1 MCFCPRMC
9 YPQMIWYL
17 AVWAKYVRLI
27 VTESVLNR
35 SPLGPREDQFAL
47 ERSIG
52 RARRLYGGRGLFWLL
67 LRQQRE
73 RTLAARRPVDLRTRS
88 HAHAKPC
95 VLNGTDRRSMLKQR
109 YEEVNMA
116 IQSVSR
122 YPSGPAEATEPKTS
136 RISFSVASILAD
148 TKNQVGETE
157 MIRHHRTI
165 PESPLRQ
172 SPEAQPEL
180 PGAKSPRPSSQTPPL
195 NLNVSANMTSS
206 DEEYED
212 SVNQEDS
219 IVDVEDLQ
227 NGQSDDE
234 ERNDK
239 RLGPIRPTPFS
250 ALAAAAAAYHGLGW
264 AGPSPVVPSFGPL
277 FQSHFPGHLTDHN
290 GEPPKLKCN
299 LRKHK
304 PNRKPRTPFTAQQL
318 RALES
323 KFVDKQYLS
332 IAERAEFSSSLG
344 LSETQVKIWFQNR
357 RAKAKRVQEAEIEKL
372 KMAQFSRHPH
382 HMYPHPLQQ
391 YFPHHLMGRPLPP
404 MMPHLA
410 MQPPQGS
417 PSPSTQTSSQ
427 Q

>member
-1 MCFCPRMC
+1 
-9 YPQMIWYL
+9 
-17 AVWAKYVRLI
+17 
-27 VTESVLNR
+27 
-35 SPLGPREDQFAL
+35 
-47 ERSIG
+47 
-52 RARRLYGGRGLFWLL
+52 
-67 LRQQRE
+67 
-73 RTLAARRPVDLRTRS
+73 
-88 HAHAKPC
+88 
-95 VLNGTDRRSMLKQR
+95 MLKKQI
-109 YEEVNMA
+109 YEEKEVNMA

-122 YPSGPAEATEPKTS
+122 YPSSPAEATEPPKAS

-148 TKNQVGETE
+148 TKTNQVDEAE

-180 PGAKSPRPSSQTPPL
+180 PGGKSSPRPSSNASPM
-195 NLNVSANMTSS
+195 NLNVSAHATSS

-227 NGQSDDE
+227 NGGHSDDDDRMSSNE
-234 ERNDK
+234 KE

-250 ALAAAAAAYHGLGW
+250 ALAAAAAAYHSLGSW
-264 AGPSPVVPSFGPL
+264 AGPPPVVPSFGPL

-391 YFPHHLMGRPLPP
+391 YFPHPLMGRPLPP
-404 MMPHLA
+404 MMSHLT
-410 MQPPQGS
+410 MQAPVQGS
-417 PSPSTQTSSQ
+417 PSPSTQTSGQ

>member
-1 MCFCPRMC
+1 
-9 YPQMIWYL
+9 
-17 AVWAKYVRLI
+17 
-27 VTESVLNR
+27 
-35 SPLGPREDQFAL
+35 
-47 ERSIG
+47 
-52 RARRLYGGRGLFWLL
+52 
-67 LRQQRE
+67 
-73 RTLAARRPVDLRTRS
+73 
-88 HAHAKPC
+88 
-95 VLNGTDRRSMLKQR
+95 MLKKQS
-109 YEEVNMA
+109 YEDRDVNMA

-122 YPSGPAEATEPKTS
+122 YPSSPAEATEPPKTS
-136 RISFSVASILAD
+136 KISFSVASILAD
-148 TKNQVGETE
+148 TKTNQADETAE
-157 MIRHHRTI
+157 IIRHHRTI

-172 SPEAQPEL
+172 SPAAQPEL
-180 PGAKSPRPSSQTPPL
+180 PGSKSLSPRPSSQTPPL
-195 NLNVSANMTSS
+195 NLNISATVTSS
-206 DEEYED
+206 DDEYED

-227 NGQSDDE
+227 NGIASDDE
-234 ERNDK
+234 ERSSTGTEK
-239 RLGPIRPTPFS
+239 ERLGPIRPTPFS

-264 AGPSPVVPSFGPL
+264 PGPPSVVPSFGPL
-277 FQSHFPGHLTDHN
+277 FQSHFPVGHITDAN

-382 HMYPHPLQQ
+382 HLYPHPALQQ
-391 YFPHHLMGRPLPP
+391 YFHPHPLMGGGRHMPPMGLPP
-404 MMPHLA
+404 HLS
-410 MQPPQGS
+410 MVQS
-417 PSPSTQTSSQ
+417 PVSGTSSPSTQTSGQ

>member
-1 MCFCPRMC
+1 
-9 YPQMIWYL
+9 
-17 AVWAKYVRLI
+17 
-27 VTESVLNR
+27 
-35 SPLGPREDQFAL
+35 
-47 ERSIG
+47 
-52 RARRLYGGRGLFWLL
+52 
-67 LRQQRE
+67 
-73 RTLAARRPVDLRTRS
+73 
-88 HAHAKPC
+88 
-95 VLNGTDRRSMLKQR
+95 MLKKQS
-109 YEEVNMA
+109 YEDKEVNMA

-122 YPSGPAEATEPKTS
+122 YPSSPAEATEPPKAS

-148 TKNQVGETE
+148 TKANQVDETAE

-172 SPEAQPEL
+172 SPSAQPEL
-180 PGAKSPRPSSQTPPL
+180 PGGKSISPRPSSQTPPL
-195 NLNVSANMTSS
+195 NLNVSATVTSS
-206 DEEYED
+206 EDEYED

-227 NGQSDDE
+227 NGMGSEDE
-234 ERNDK
+234 EK
-239 RLGPIRPTPFS
+239 PSEKARLVRPTPFS
-250 ALAAAAAAYHGLGW
+250 ALAAAAYGLAW
-264 AGPSPVVPSFGPL
+264 PGPPPVVPSFGPL
-277 FQSHFPGHLTDHN
+277 FQSHFPVGPLTDAN
-290 GEPPKLKCN
+290 GEPAKLKCN

-382 HMYPHPLQQ
+382 HLYPHPALQQ
-391 YFPHHLMGRPLPP
+391 YFHPHHLMGGGRPLPP
-404 MMPHLA
+404 MGLPPPHLT
-410 MQPPQGS
+410 MVQPPVSGS
-417 PSPSTQTSSQ
+417 PSPNTQSNQ

>member
-1 MCFCPRMC
+1 
-9 YPQMIWYL
+9 
-17 AVWAKYVRLI
+17 
-27 VTESVLNR
+27 
-35 SPLGPREDQFAL
+35 
-47 ERSIG
+47 
-52 RARRLYGGRGLFWLL
+52 
-67 LRQQRE
+67 
-73 RTLAARRPVDLRTRS
+73 
-88 HAHAKPC
+88 
-95 VLNGTDRRSMLKQR
+95 MLKKQS
-109 YEEVNMA
+109 YEDKEVNMA

-122 YPSGPAEATEPKTS
+122 YPSSPAEATEPPKTS

-148 TKNQVGETE
+148 TKANQIDETEE

-172 SPEAQPEL
+172 SPSAQPEL
-180 PGAKSPRPSSQTPPL
+180 PGGKSISPRPSSQTPPL
-195 NLNVSANMTSS
+195 NLNVSATVTSS

-219 IVDVEDLQ
+219 IVDVEDLH
-227 NGQSDDE
+227 NGAHSEDE
-234 ERNDK
+234 ERPSSK
-239 RLGPIRPTPFS
+239 ERLGVS
-250 ALAAAAAAYHGLGW
+250 
-264 AGPSPVVPSFGPL
+264 VVPSFPL
-277 FQSHFPGHLTDHN
+277 FQSQFPLGHLTDAN

-382 HMYPHPLQQ
+382 HLYTHHPALQQ
-391 YFPHHLMGRPLPP
+391 YFHPHPLMGGRPLHPMGLPPHHL
-404 MMPHLA
+404 A
-410 MQPPQGS
+410 MVQPPVSAGS
-417 PSPSTQTSSQ
+417 PSPSTQTSTQ

>member
-1 MCFCPRMC
+1 
-9 YPQMIWYL
+9 
-17 AVWAKYVRLI
+17 
-27 VTESVLNR
+27 
-35 SPLGPREDQFAL
+35 
-47 ERSIG
+47 
-52 RARRLYGGRGLFWLL
+52 
-67 LRQQRE
+67 
-73 RTLAARRPVDLRTRS
+73 
-88 HAHAKPC
+88 
-95 VLNGTDRRSMLKQR
+95 MLKKQSF
-109 YEEVNMA
+109 EDKEVNMA

-122 YPSGPAEATEPKTS
+122 YPSSPAEATEPPKAS

-148 TKNQVGETE
+148 TKANQVDETAE

-180 PGAKSPRPSSQTPPL
+180 PGGKSPRPTSHTPPL
-195 NLNVSANMTSS
+195 NLNVAAPVTSS

-227 NGQSDDE
+227 NGMQSDEDD
-234 ERNDK
+234 RASDK
-239 RLGPIRPTPFS
+239 ERLGPIRPTPFS

-264 AGPSPVVPSFGPL
+264 GGPASVVPSFGPL
-277 FQSHFPGHLTDHN
+277 FQSHFPVGHITDAN

-391 YFPHHLMGRPLPP
+391 YFPHPLMGRALP
-404 MMPHLA
+404 MMPHIS
-410 MQPPQGS
+410 MPPVQGS
-417 PSPSTQTSSQ
+417 PSPSTQTSNQ

>member
-1 MCFCPRMC
+1 
-9 YPQMIWYL
+9 
-17 AVWAKYVRLI
+17 
-27 VTESVLNR
+27 
-35 SPLGPREDQFAL
+35 
-47 ERSIG
+47 
-52 RARRLYGGRGLFWLL
+52 
-67 LRQQRE
+67 
-73 RTLAARRPVDLRTRS
+73 
-88 HAHAKPC
+88 
-95 VLNGTDRRSMLKQR
+95 MLKKQS
-109 YEEVNMA
+109 YEDKEVNMA

-122 YPSGPAEATEPKTS
+122 YPSSPAEATEPPKAS

-148 TKNQVGETE
+148 TKASQVDETAE

-172 SPEAQPEL
+172 SPSAQPEL
-180 PGAKSPRPSSQTPPL
+180 PGGKSVSPRPSSQTPPL
-195 NLNVSANMTSS
+195 NLNISNMSATVTSS
-206 DEEYED
+206 EDEYED

-227 NGQSDDE
+227 NGLPSEDE
-234 ERNDK
+234 ERPPSEK
-239 RLGPIRPTPFS
+239 AQLVRPTPFS
-250 ALAAAAAAYHGLGW
+250 ALAVAAYGLTGW
-264 AGPSPVVPSFGPL
+264 PGPPPVVPSFGPL
-277 FQSHFPGHLTDHN
+277 FQSHFPVGPLTDAN
-290 GEPPKLKCN
+290 GEPAKLKCN

-382 HMYPHPLQQ
+382 HLYPHPALQQ
-391 YFPHHLMGRPLPP
+391 YFHPHHLMAGGRPLPP
-404 MMPHLA
+404 MGLPPPHLT
-410 MQPPQGS
+410 MVQPPVSNGS
-417 PSPSTQTSSQ
+417 PSPSTQTTTQ

>member
-1 MCFCPRMC
+1 
-9 YPQMIWYL
+9 
-17 AVWAKYVRLI
+17 
-27 VTESVLNR
+27 
-35 SPLGPREDQFAL
+35 
-47 ERSIG
+47 
-52 RARRLYGGRGLFWLL
+52 
-67 LRQQRE
+67 
-73 RTLAARRPVDLRTRS
+73 
-88 HAHAKPC
+88 
-95 VLNGTDRRSMLKQR
+95 MLKKQS
-109 YEEVNMA
+109 YEDKDVNMA

-122 YPSGPAEATEPKTS
+122 YPSSPAEATEPPKAS

-148 TKNQVGETE
+148 TKSNQADETAE
-157 MIRHHRTI
+157 IIRHHRTI

-172 SPEAQPEL
+172 SPAAQPEL
-180 PGAKSPRPSSQTPPL
+180 PGAKSLSPRPSSHTSPL
-195 NLNVSANMTSS
+195 NLISTAPATSS
-206 DEEYED
+206 DDEYED

-227 NGQSDDE
+227 NGMPSDDE
-234 ERNDK
+234 ERSSTGTDK
-239 RLGPIRPTPFS
+239 ERLGPIRPTPFS

-264 AGPSPVVPSFGPL
+264 PGPPSVVPTFGPL
-277 FQSHFPGHLTDHN
+277 FQSHFSVGHITDAN

-382 HMYPHPLQQ
+382 HLYPHPALQQ
-391 YFPHHLMGRPLPP
+391 YFHPHPLMGGGRPMPHMGLPP
-404 MMPHLA
+404 HLSMVQSA
-410 MQPPQGS
+410 VSGTS
-417 PSPSTQTSSQ
+417 SPSTQTSGQ

>member
-1 MCFCPRMC
+1 
-9 YPQMIWYL
+9 
-17 AVWAKYVRLI
+17 
-27 VTESVLNR
+27 
-35 SPLGPREDQFAL
+35 
-47 ERSIG
+47 
-52 RARRLYGGRGLFWLL
+52 
-67 LRQQRE
+67 
-73 RTLAARRPVDLRTRS
+73 
-88 HAHAKPC
+88 
-95 VLNGTDRRSMLKQR
+95 MLKKPS
-109 YEEVNMA
+109 YEDKEVNMA

-122 YPSGPAEATEPKTS
+122 YPSSPAEATEPPKTS

-148 TKNQVGETE
+148 TKANQIDETAE

-172 SPEAQPEL
+172 SPSAQPEL
-180 PGAKSPRPSSQTPPL
+180 PGGKSLSPRPSSQTPPL
-195 NLNVSANMTSS
+195 NLNVSATVTSS
-206 DEEYED
+206 DDEYED

-227 NGQSDDE
+227 NGVQSEDE
-234 ERNDK
+234 ERMSSNDK
-239 RLGPIRPTPFS
+239 GRLVKPTPFS
-250 ALAAAAAAYHGLGW
+250 ALAAAAVAYHGLGW
-264 AGPSPVVPSFGPL
+264 PGPPSVVPSFGPL
-277 FQSHFPGHLTDHN
+277 FQSHFPVGHITDAN

-382 HMYPHPLQQ
+382 HLYPHPALQQ
-391 YFPHHLMGRPLPP
+391 YFHPHPLMGGGPLPP
-404 MMPHLA
+404 MGLPPHLS
-410 MQPPQGS
+410 MVQPPVSGS
-417 PSPSTQTSSQ
+417 PSPSTQTNQ

>member
-1 MCFCPRMC
+1 
-9 YPQMIWYL
+9 
-17 AVWAKYVRLI
+17 
-27 VTESVLNR
+27 
-35 SPLGPREDQFAL
+35 
-47 ERSIG
+47 
-52 RARRLYGGRGLFWLL
+52 
-67 LRQQRE
+67 
-73 RTLAARRPVDLRTRS
+73 
-88 HAHAKPC
+88 
-95 VLNGTDRRSMLKQR
+95 MLKKQR
-109 YEEVNMA
+109 YEDKEVNMA

-122 YPSGPAEATEPKTS
+122 YPSSPAEATEPPKAS

-148 TKNQVGETE
+148 TKANQVDETAE

-172 SPEAQPEL
+172 SPAAQPEL
-180 PGAKSPRPSSQTPPL
+180 PGGKSLSPRPSSQTPPL
-195 NLNVSANMTSS
+195 NLNASATVTSS
-206 DEEYED
+206 DDEYED

-227 NGQSDDE
+227 NGVQSDEDDRTSTPNE
-234 ERNDK
+234 KE

-264 AGPSPVVPSFGPL
+264 PGAPSVVPSFGPL
-277 FQSHFPGHLTDHN
+277 FQSHFPVGHITDAN

-404 MMPHLA
+404 MMPPHLA
-410 MQPPQGS
+410 MHTSLPGS
-417 PSPSTQTSSQ
+417 PSPSTQSNGQ
-427 Q
+427 